1 MGFEEVLEG
10 MGLKKKVAHM
20 GSSNV
25 TLSSS
30 KYESLRG
37 MRDEEKIREGIKYA
51 SSGND
56 VKLNGIKSFERGNAT
71 NKDWLKLG
79 EIYSKSSEPEL
90 AAMCYRK
97 GHASKEKFMELA
109 ENFVKMEKYAAAAEV
124 FEEVGLDNI
133 NDRTSLKKVADNYG
147 EMVLELEKNKNSYR
161 KIENS
166 RAKERINKIN
176 AQIEKLEGKGK
187 SLEKRVLGISSLVG
201 FVFSIFFLSSNLTG
215 NIIGNLDSS
224 SANLSGILI
233 FLASLLFGFLA
244 LKK

>member
-1 MGFEEVLEG
+1 M
-10 MGLKKKVAHM
+10 A
-20 GSSNV
+20 
-25 TLSSS
+25 
-30 KYESLRG
+30 
-37 MRDEEKIREGIKYA
+37 
-51 SSGND
+51 
-56 VKLNGIKSFERGNAT
+56 
-71 NKDWLKLG
+71 
-79 EIYSKSSEPEL
+79 
-90 AAMCYRK
+90 
-97 GHASKEKFMELA
+97 
-109 ENFVKMEKYAAAAEV
+109 
-124 FEEVGLDNI
+124 
-133 NDRTSLKKVADNYG
+133 
-147 EMVLELEKNKNSYR
+147 NKNSYR

-176 AQIEKLEGKGK
+176 SQIEKLESKGK